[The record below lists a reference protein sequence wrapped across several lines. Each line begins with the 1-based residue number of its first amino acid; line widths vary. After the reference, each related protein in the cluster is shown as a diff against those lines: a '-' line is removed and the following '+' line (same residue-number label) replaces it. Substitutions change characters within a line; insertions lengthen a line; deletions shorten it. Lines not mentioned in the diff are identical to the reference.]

1 MNLLSSAQLE
11 HLKSCLLIQKKDILN
26 KAQQFKEEQ
35 IDQEKSRISEEAEAA
50 SADVDNSL
58 SIHLYE
64 RDRRSLLMIEKALS
78 KIAEGTYGLCERCQ
92 DAIHSARLVARP
104 FTPLCID
111 CMEDQESRL
120 PRL

>member
-1 MNLLSSAQLE
+1 MNLLSNAQLE
-11 HLKSCLLIQKKDILN
+11 HLKSCLLVQKKDILN
-26 KAQQFKEEQ
+26 KAQEFKDEQ
-35 IDQEKSRISEEAEAA
+35 VHQEKSRIPEEAEAA
-50 SADVDNSL
+50 SADVENSL

-64 RDRRSLLMIEKALS
+64 RDRHSLLLIEKALS

-92 DAIHSARLVARP
+92 EAINAPRLIARP

-111 CMEDQESRL
+111 CMEEQESRL